1 MTLPLTPNIAKAVA
15 RLYPQADVKEVV
27 RLLTEQC
34 ADSLPNCQDSDEYG
48 LEDLR
53 FAVLKLSGG
62 NLAKLREVVRMAN
75 EDWRDVIWEAGS
87 VRHYQREL
95 LDHSFEPNVKSQAA
109 WHARGW
115 NKLGIIAGFTSSFI
129 LGLSGASSEQWVGI
143 VILVAVIH
151 AAGLRLIQRPLGV
164 PHEGAAMLFKM
175 ELIIIG
181 GTGGL
186 GYLAARVIQPLL

>member
-1 MTLPLTPNIAKAVA
+1 MTRPLTPNIAKAVA

-34 ADSLPNCQDSDEYG
+34 ADNLPNCQDSDEYG

-62 NLAKLREVVRMAN
+62 NLAKLRDVVRMAN

-95 LDHSFEPNVKSQAA
+95 LDHALQPNVKTQAA
-109 WHARGW
+109 WRARRW
-115 NKLGIIAGFTSSFI
+115 NKLGIMAGFTSSFV
-129 LGLSGASSEQWVGI
+129 LGLSGASSQQLVGT
-143 VILVAVIH
+143 VILIAVIH
-151 AAGLRLIQRPLGV
+151 TAGLRLIQRPLSV
-164 PHEGAAMLFKM
+164 PHEGAVWLFKM

-181 GTGGL
+181 GSGGL
-186 GYLAARVIQPLL
+186 GYLAARIIQPLL